1 MGLAED
7 YKKYKW
13 FFTASGKLVVCGKNA
28 EQNDILLKEI
38 KKENKAHL
46 VMHTLSPG
54 SPFCVILSSP
64 NNLSEKDK
72 LACAVFTACFS
83 QAFKQGKK
91 KIQVDSF
98 LSSSLCKTSSIKIG
112 TWAVKKRTSSYQ
124 IKPKLFLTKQKN
136 IIKAVPEHA
145 LKPNQKTFFEINQGK
160 EIKSNLL
167 KIIKEKLK
175 DASDEEILSA
185 LPSGGLQIK

>member
-1 MGLAED
+1 MELEQN
-7 YKKYKW
+7 YQNYKW

-28 EQNDILLKEI
+28 EQNDALLKELT
-38 KKENKAHL
+38 KENKNCL

-54 SPFCVILSSP
+54 SPFCAILSSSSD
-64 NNLSEKDK
+64 LSEKDK
-72 LACAVFTACFS
+72 LACAGFTACFS

-98 LSSSLCKTSSIKIG
+98 LSQNLIKTNLMKTG
-112 TWAVKKRTSSYQ
+112 TWAVKKRINSYQ
-124 IKPKLFLTKQKN
+124 IKPKLFLVKQKDT
-136 IIKAVPEHA
+136 IRAIPEQA

-160 EIKSNLL
+160 ENKSNLL
-167 KIIKEKLK
+167 KKIKEKLK

-185 LPSGGLQIK
+185 LPSGGLNVK